1 MMVVFHDIWCMCC
14 VYIRNV
20 QHHIE
25 TAILNAARKEI
36 LVFHN
41 REQLHVRLRQA
52 CTFETK
58 TSGLVSI
65 QTVWHLNFV
74 IVERLFKK
82 QTILKTP
89 REKKKHIFSYHKGE
103 RQRLRS
109 AAPELSWLGLKYDA
123 AVESRHRS
131 CSPTG

>member
-25 TAILNAARKEI
+25 TAILNAAAKAI

-41 REQLHVRLRQA
+41 HEQLHLRLGLA

-58 TSGLVSI
+58 MSGLVSI

-74 IVERLFKK
+74 IVETLF
-82 QTILKTP
+82 
-89 REKKKHIFSYHKGE
+89 
-103 RQRLRS
+103 
-109 AAPELSWLGLKYDA
+109 
-123 AVESRHRS
+123 
-131 CSPTG
+131 

>member
-1 MMVVFHDIWCMCC
+1 MNVVFHDIWCVCC

-25 TAILNAARKEI
+25 TAILNAA

-52 CTFETK
+52 CNFETK

-65 QTVWHLNFV
+65 QTVCYLNFV
-74 IVERLFKK
+74 IVERK
-82 QTILKTP
+82 QFILKTP
-89 REKKKHIFSYHKGE
+89 RDDKMS
-103 RQRLRS
+103 
-109 AAPELSWLGLKYDA
+109 
-123 AVESRHRS
+123 
-131 CSPTG
+131 

>member
-1 MMVVFHDIWCMCC
+1 MMVVFHDIWFMCC

-25 TAILNAARKEI
+25 TAILNAAMKEI

-41 REQLHVRLRQA
+41 REHQTSLQ
-52 CTFETK
+52 FEIK

-74 IVERLFKK
+74 TVERLF
-82 QTILKTP
+82 
-89 REKKKHIFSYHKGE
+89 
-103 RQRLRS
+103 
-109 AAPELSWLGLKYDA
+109 
-123 AVESRHRS
+123 
-131 CSPTG
+131 

>member
-1 MMVVFHDIWCMCC
+1 MCC

-20 QHHIE
+20 QHHVE

-41 REQLHVRLRQA
+41 REQLQ
-52 CTFETK
+52 CTCRAQTSLHFETK

-82 QTILKTP
+82 QFILKTL
-89 REKKKHIFSYHKGE
+89 REKKNIFF
-103 RQRLRS
+103 L
-109 AAPELSWLGLKYDA
+109 P
-123 AVESRHRS
+123 
-131 CSPTG
+131 

>member
-1 MMVVFHDIWCMCC
+1 MMVEFHDIWCMCC
-14 VYIRNV
+14 VYVRNV
-20 QHHIE
+20 QHKIE

-41 REQLHVRLRQA
+41 REKLHVRLRQA

-74 IVERLFKK
+74 IVERLF
-82 QTILKTP
+82 
-89 REKKKHIFSYHKGE
+89 
-103 RQRLRS
+103 
-109 AAPELSWLGLKYDA
+109 
-123 AVESRHRS
+123 
-131 CSPTG
+131 